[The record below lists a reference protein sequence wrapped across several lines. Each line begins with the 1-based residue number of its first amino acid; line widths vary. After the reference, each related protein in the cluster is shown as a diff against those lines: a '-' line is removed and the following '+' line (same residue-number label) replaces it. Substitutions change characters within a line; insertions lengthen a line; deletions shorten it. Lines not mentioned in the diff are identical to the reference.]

1 MTASRSGTT
10 DRADAAGR
18 DALRGDP
25 AHREPANRAPARQD
39 PAGQDRAGQDRA
51 GQDRDREP
59 GRADADRAVLRK
71 AVARLTDRLPDLAD
85 RLAAEILSGDDG
97 DRSEQLRGDLWEV
110 CRVGLGHGFEAIL
123 DPGRGRTDL
132 DWARRLGRRRAHQ
145 GQPLDQLLRSYRLA
159 GRVFWEAVVEVVGRH
174 DPGNVPALVRQA
186 TRTWDTIDEQSGAAA
201 AAYHQTEL
209 SLARRSEERVQ
220 AIVDAL
226 LDGQGADG
234 GLLATAASVL
244 GLPAAGRY
252 AVVMLGAEGGFAG
265 GLDGELS
272 GEFTG
277 GRDRRPGDIGG
288 MRFIWRL
295 RADAQ
300 VALVALG
307 TAELDDLVGAVRPY
321 ARSHAGV
328 SPVVHSLAELGGARW
343 LAELALRT
351 CRGPGSQIARLDRR
365 LPDALVLSQPRL
377 AGRLGDVALG
387 GLAGV
392 DPAFRDVLL
401 ATLTAWLDCDGSA
414 ARAADRLFCHRNTVL
429 NRLRKIEQLTGRTLA
444 HPRDLVEIALA
455 LSAVRLHG
463 PAQR

>member
-1 MTASRSGTT
+1 MTAGRSGTT
-10 DRADAAGR
+10 ERADAGGGESLRRDPAHTGPARR
-18 DALRGDP
+18 DAL
-25 AHREPANRAPARQD
+25 HRD
-39 PAGQDRAGQDRA
+39 
-51 GQDRDREP
+51 P
-59 GRADADRAVLRK
+59 GRADDDRAILRK
-71 AVARLTDRLPDLAD
+71 AVLRLTDRLPDLAD
-85 RLAAEILSGDDG
+85 RLAAEILAGDDG

-110 CRVGLGHGFEAIL
+110 CRTGLGHGFEAIL
-123 DPGRGRTDL
+123 DPGRGRADL

-265 GLDGELS
+265 GFA
-272 GEFTG
+272 GEFSG

-295 RADAQ
+295 RTDAQ

-307 TAELDDLVGAVRPY
+307 GAELDDLVDAVRPY
-321 ARSHAGV
+321 AHAHAGV
-328 SPVVHSLAELGGARW
+328 SPVVYSLAELGGARW

-387 GLAGV
+387 GLSGV

-401 ATLTAWLDCDGSA
+401 ATLTTWLDCDGSA

-429 NRLRKIEQLTGRTLA
+429 NRLRKVEQLTGRTLA

-463 PAQR
+463 PAPDERRDAPG

>member
-1 MTASRSGTT
+1 MTAGRSGTT
-10 DRADAAGR
+10 EHADAGSGE
-18 DALRGDP
+18 ALRGDP
-25 AHREPANRAPARQD
+25 AHEQARRD
-39 PAGQDRAGQDRA
+39 PVH
-51 GQDRDREP
+51 RDP
-59 GRADADRAVLRK
+59 GRADDDRAILRK
-71 AVARLTDRLPDLAD
+71 AVLRLTDRLPDLAD

-97 DRSEQLRGDLWEV
+97 DRSEQLRGDLSEV
-110 CRVGLGHGFEAIL
+110 CRTGLGHGFEAIL
-123 DPGRGRTDL
+123 DPGRGRADL

-265 GLDGELS
+265 GFAR
-272 GEFTG
+272 EFSG

-307 TAELDDLVGAVRPY
+307 AAELDDLVDAVRPY
-321 ARSHAGV
+321 AQAHAGV
-328 SPVVHSLAELGGARW
+328 SPVVHTLAELGGARW

-351 CRGPGSQIARLDRR
+351 CRGSGRQIARLDRR

-387 GLAGV
+387 GLTGV

-401 ATLTAWLDCDGSA
+401 ATLTIWLDCDGSA

-429 NRLRKIEQLTGRTLA
+429 NRLRKVEQLTGRTLA

-463 PAQR
+463 PAPAERRDASG

>member
-1 MTASRSGTT
+1 MTVS
-10 DRADAAGR
+10 RADAAGR
-18 DALRGDP
+18 T
-25 AHREPANRAPARQD
+25 ET
-39 PAGQDRAGQDRA
+39 AGRTEAAGRTETA
-51 GQDRDREP
+51 GRTE
-59 GRADADRAVLRK
+59 ADRAILRK
-71 AVARLTDRLPDLAD
+71 AVLRLTDRLPDLAD

-97 DRSEQLRGDLWEV
+97 DRSDQLRGDLGEV

-123 DPGRGRTDL
+123 DPGRGRADL
-132 DWARRLGRRRAHQ
+132 DWARRLGRRRAQQ

-252 AVVMLGAEGGFAG
+252 AVVMLGAERGFADG
-265 GLDGELS
+265 FDGE
-272 GEFTG
+272 FAA

-307 TAELDDLVGAVRPY
+307 TAELDDLVDAVRPY

-328 SPVVHSLAELGGARW
+328 SPVVPSLAELGGARW

-351 CRGPGSQIARLDRR
+351 CRGPGAQIARLDRR

-377 AGRLGDVALG
+377 AGRLGEVALG
-387 GLAGV
+387 GLTGV

-444 HPRDLVEIALA
+444 HPRDLVEVALA

-463 PAQR
+463 PVRPPAAGATG

>member
-1 MTASRSGTT
+1 MTASRSGIT
-10 DRADAAGR
+10 DRGDAGGR
-18 DALRGDP
+18 EGSRGDP
-25 AHREPANRAPARQD
+25 AHREPARRD
-39 PAGQDRAGQDRA
+39 PAH
-51 GQDRDREP
+51 RDREP
-59 GRADADRAVLRK
+59 GRADDDRAILRK
-71 AVARLTDRLPDLAD
+71 AVLRLTDRLPDLAD

-97 DRSEQLRGDLWEV
+97 DRTEQLRGDLWEV
-110 CRVGLGHGFEAIL
+110 CKTGLGHGFEAIL
-123 DPGRGRTDL
+123 DPGRGRADL

-265 GLDGELS
+265 GFDGAFA
-272 GEFTG
+272 GR
-277 GRDRRPGDIGG
+277 RDRRPGDIGG

-307 TAELDDLVGAVRPY
+307 TAEPDDLVAAVRPY

-351 CRGPGSQIARLDRR
+351 CRGPGSQVVRLDRR

-401 ATLTAWLDCDGSA
+401 ATLAAWLDCDGSA

-455 LSAVRLHG
+455 LSSVRLHG
-463 PAQR
+463 GSLSCGESSL

>member
-10 DRADAAGR
+10 DRADAEGR

-39 PAGQDRAGQDRA
+39 STGQDRAGQERA

-110 CRVGLGHGFEAIL
+110 CRVGLGHGFEVIL

-244 GLPAAGRY
+244 GLPASGRY

-265 GLDGELS
+265 ELS
-272 GEFTG
+272 GELTG

-307 TAELDDLVGAVRPY
+307 TAELDDLVCAVRPY

-387 GLAGV
+387 GLTGV

-463 PAQR
+463 PAQH

>member
-10 DRADAAGR
+10 DRADAGGR
-18 DALRGDP
+18 DALRGNP
-25 AHREPANRAPARQD
+25 AHREPPRRDPARQD
-39 PAGQDRAGQDRA
+39 PPRPDPAR
-51 GQDRDREP
+51 QDRDRDP

-97 DRSEQLRGDLWEV
+97 DRSEQLRADLWEV
-110 CRVGLGHGFEAIL
+110 CRVGLGHGFEVIL
-123 DPGRGRTDL
+123 DPARGRTDL

-159 GRVFWEAVVEVVGRH
+159 GRVFWEAVVEAVGRH

-252 AVVMLGAEGGFAG
+252 AVVMLGAEGGFESGFAG
-265 GLDGELS
+265 GLDGEFS
-272 GEFTG
+272 GELAG

-307 TAELDDLVGAVRPY
+307 TAELDDLVDAVRPY

-328 SPVVHSLAELGGARW
+328 SPVVHNLAELGGARW

-387 GLAGV
+387 GLTGV

-463 PAQR
+463 PAPR